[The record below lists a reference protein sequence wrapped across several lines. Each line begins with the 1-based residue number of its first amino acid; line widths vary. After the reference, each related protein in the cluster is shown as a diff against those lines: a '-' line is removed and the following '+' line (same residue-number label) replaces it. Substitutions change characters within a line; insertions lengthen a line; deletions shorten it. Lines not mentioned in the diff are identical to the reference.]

1 MIHTTSNAETLQF
14 LLYERIATELSLKPE
29 QVQRTVALL
38 LDDATVP
45 FIARYRKEAT
55 GNLDEEQ
62 IRRVAER
69 HKYYQELEQRRATIL
84 TTLTEQGKLSDEL
97 RERILACF
105 NKVELE
111 DLYLPYRP
119 KRQTKASVAIERG
132 LEPLARFLWEQ
143 QPGDQSIPELAVRFV
158 DPEKGVANV
167 EEALAGAGHIIA
179 EWIAE
184 RADVRQVLRSLMFA
198 EGKVHSTVA
207 PGKQDHKTKFQDY
220 YDFQESVA
228 TIPSH
233 RMLAILRGV
242 REEVLSMGIEIDTA
256 KALALVQSR
265 VIQERETPFV
275 SYLLAYCE
283 DAYHRLL
290 FPSLQTEVRRALKE
304 RADAEAT
311 TVFQG
316 NLRSLLMAP
325 PLGTYGVLGVDPGL
339 RTGCKLAVVDE
350 TGKFLEHAT
359 IYPLTQRQDIAGAE
373 QVLQALVS
381 RYTIKAVAI
390 GNGTGSRETEA
401 FVRQFLKKQS
411 QDVIC
416 IVVNEAGA
424 SVYSASKLARQE
436 FPELD
441 VTIRGAISIARRLQD
456 PLAELV
462 KIDPK
467 SIGVGQYQHDVDQKR
482 LRRSLEEAVESCVNR
497 VGVDVNTASAELLQ
511 YVSGLNMRQAQNLV
525 AYRNAHGRLMNRQQF
540 LQVDGLGEKT
550 FQQAA
555 GFLRI
560 KDGEQLLDSTAVH
573 PETYAVVELMA
584 ASLDVPVATLVANA
598 ELINS
603 LDLQQFVDTQVGMLT
618 LQDIR
623 EELLK
628 PGRDPRAQF
637 VMPHFR
643 DDVTSLEHLQEGMVL
658 EGMVSNVTN
667 FGAFV
672 DIGVHQDG
680 LVHISELSQR
690 YVRDPRDVV
699 QVGQVVKVR
708 VLSVDVALQRISLS
722 MKGLRMTPGPAE
734 GPRKEA
740 VGRQAAAPARRRRK
754 KVAPPPKPPA
764 APPPETDMA
773 EKLRALQAHFQSPGR
788 S

>member
-1 MIHTTSNAETLQF
+1 
-14 LLYERIATELSLKPE
+14 
-29 QVQRTVALL
+29 
-38 LDDATVP
+38 
-45 FIARYRKEAT
+45 
-55 GNLDEEQ
+55 
-62 IRRVAER
+62 
-69 HKYYQELEQRRATIL
+69 
-84 TTLTEQGKLSDEL
+84 
-97 RERILACF
+97 
-105 NKVELE
+105 
-111 DLYLPYRP
+111 
-119 KRQTKASVAIERG
+119 
-132 LEPLARFLWEQ
+132 
-143 QPGDQSIPELAVRFV
+143 
-158 DPEKGVANV
+158 
-167 EEALAGAGHIIA
+167 
-179 EWIAE
+179 
-184 RADVRQVLRSLMFA
+184 
-198 EGKVHSTVA
+198 
-207 PGKQDHKTKFQDY
+207 
-220 YDFQESVA
+220 
-228 TIPSH
+228 
-233 RMLAILRGV
+233 
-242 REEVLSMGIEIDTA
+242 
-256 KALALVQSR
+256 
-265 VIQERETPFV
+265 
-275 SYLLAYCE
+275 
-283 DAYHRLL
+283 
-290 FPSLQTEVRRALKE
+290 VRRALKE
-304 RADAEAT
+304 RADAEAI

-325 PLGTYGVLGVDPGL
+325 PLGTYGVLGIDPGL
-339 RTGCKLAVVDE
+339 RTGCKLVVVDE

-359 IYPLTQRQDIAGAE
+359 IYPLAPRQDVSGAE
-373 QVLQALVS
+373 QVLQDLVS
-381 RYTIKAVAI
+381 RYTIKAIAI

-411 QDVIC
+411 QEVMC
-416 IVVNEAGA
+416 LVVNEAGA

-467 SIGVGQYQHDVDQKR
+467 SIGVGQYQHDVDQRR

-511 YVSGLNMRQAQNLV
+511 YVAGLNMRQAQNLV
-525 AYRNAHGRLMNRQQF
+525 VYRNAHGRLLSRQQL

-573 PETYAVVELMA
+573 PETYAVVERMA
-584 ASLDVPVATLVANA
+584 ASLDVPVATLISNA

-603 LDLQQFVDTQVGMLT
+603 LDLQQFVDAQVGMLT
-618 LQDIR
+618 LQDMR

-637 VMPHFR
+637 VMPRFR
-643 DDVTSLEHLQEGMVL
+643 DDVTSLGDLHEGMLL
-658 EGMVSNVTN
+658 EGMVNNVTN

-672 DIGVHQDG
+672 DVGVHQDG

-722 MKGLRMTPGPAE
+722 MKGIRPTPGPSE
-734 GPRKEA
+734 MPRQEVTA
-740 VGRQAAAPARRRRK
+740 RETPGPARRRRRK
-754 KVAPPPKPPA
+754 VAPAPRPPVAPPPEP
-764 APPPETDMA
+764 DMA
-773 EKLRALQAHFQSPGR
+773 EKLRALQARFQSSGR
-788 S
+788 P

>member
-1 MIHTTSNAETLQF
+1 MTSDPETLQ
-14 LLYERIATELSLKPE
+14 LPLYARIATELTLKSE
-29 QVQRTVALL
+29 QVQRTVSLL

-62 IRRVAER
+62 IRHVAER
-69 HKYYQELEQRRATIL
+69 YKYYQELEQRRTTIV
-84 TTLTEQGKLSDEL
+84 TTLTEQGTLTEEL
-97 RERILACF
+97 RAQILACF

-119 KRQTKASVAIERG
+119 KRQTKASVARERG

-143 QPGDQSIPELAVRFV
+143 QPGEQSITELAGQGV
-158 DPEKGVANV
+158 DAEKGVASV

-179 EWIAE
+179 EWIAD
-184 RADVRQVLRSLMFA
+184 RADVRQVLRSMMFA
-198 EGKVHSTVA
+198 EGKVHATVT
-207 PGKQDHKTKFQDY
+207 PGKQDQKTKFQDY
-220 YDFQESVA
+220 YDFQEPAA

-233 RMLAILRGV
+233 RILAILRGV
-242 REEVLSMGIEIDTA
+242 REDVLSMHIEVDTA
-256 KALALVQSR
+256 KALALVESR
-265 VIQERETPFV
+265 VIRQRDTPFV
-275 SYLLAYCE
+275 PYLLAYCE

-290 FPSLQTEVRRALKE
+290 FPSLQTEVRKALKE
-304 RADAEAT
+304 RADAEAI

-325 PLGTYGVLGVDPGL
+325 PLGTYSVLGVDPGL

-359 IYPLTQRQDIAGAE
+359 IYPLVPRQDIAGAE
-373 QVLQALVS
+373 QVLQDLMS
-381 RYTIKAVAI
+381 RYPIKAVAI

-401 FVRQFLKKQS
+401 FVRQFLKQ
-411 QDVIC
+411 QHDIVC
-416 IVVNEAGA
+416 VVVNEAGA

-436 FPELD
+436 FPALD
-441 VTIRGAISIARRLQD
+441 VTVRGAISIARRLQD

-467 SIGVGQYQHDVDQKR
+467 SIGVGQYQHDVDQRR
-482 LRRSLEEAVESCVNR
+482 LRRSLEETVESSVNR

-511 YVSGLNMRQAQNLV
+511 YVAGLNMRQAQNLV
-525 AYRNAHGRLMNRQQF
+525 AYRDAHGRLLNRQQL
-540 LQVDGLGEKT
+540 LQIEGVGAKT

-560 KDGEQLLDSTAVH
+560 KDGEHLLDSTAVH
-573 PETYAVVELMA
+573 PETYEVVERMA
-584 ASLDVPVATLVANA
+584 ASLAVPVATLVANV
-598 ELINS
+598 ELINN
-603 LDLQQFVDTQVGMLT
+603 LELQQFVDTQVGLLT

-637 VMPHFR
+637 VMARFR
-643 DDVTSLEHLQEGMVL
+643 DDVTSLAHLQVGMVL

-690 YVRDPRDVV
+690 YVRDPREVV
-699 QVGQVVKVR
+699 QVGQVVKIR
-708 VLSVDVALQRISLS
+708 VLGVDVALQRISLS
-722 MKGLRMTPGPAE
+722 MKGLPSTPGQSE
-734 GPRKEA
+734 GPQK
-740 VGRQAAAPARRRRK
+740 GAAGPPRRRRK
-754 KVAPPPKPPA
+754 KVAPPKPPA
-764 APPPETDMA
+764 APPPPAPETVMA
-773 EKLRALQAHFQSPGR
+773 EKLRALQARFQNTER
-788 S
+788 Q

>member
-1 MIHTTSNAETLQF
+1 MIHTTSNAETLQL

-62 IRRVAER
+62 IRHVAER

-97 RERILACF
+97 REQILACF

-143 QPGDQSIPELAVRFV
+143 QPGDLSIPEVAASLV

-167 EEALAGAGHIIA
+167 EEALTGAGHIIA

-198 EGKVHSTVA
+198 EGKVRSTVTQ
-207 PGKQDHKTKFQDY
+207 GKQDHKTKFQDY

-283 DAYHRLL
+283 DAYQRLL

-304 RADAEAT
+304 RADAEAI

-316 NLRSLLMAP
+316 NLRSLLMAS

-359 IYPLTQRQDIAGAE
+359 IYPLAPRQDIAGAE
-373 QVLQALVS
+373 QVLQDLMS

-401 FVRQFLKKQS
+401 FVRQFLKQQS

-525 AYRNAHGRLMNRQQF
+525 AYRNAHGRLMSRQQ
-540 LQVDGLGEKT
+540 LLEVDGLGEKT

-560 KDGEQLLDSTAVH
+560 KDGEQLLDSTSVH
-573 PETYAVVELMA
+573 PETYMVVERMA
-584 ASLDVPVATLVANA
+584 ASLAVPVAALVANA

-603 LDLQQFVDTQVGMLT
+603 LDLQQFVDAQVGVLT

-643 DDVTSLEHLQEGMVL
+643 DDVTSLEHLREGMVL

-722 MKGLRMTPGPAE
+722 MKGLRMIPGQAE
-734 GPRKEA
+734 GPRKETA
-740 VGRQAAAPARRRRK
+740 VREAAAPTRRRRK

-773 EKLRALQAHFQSPGR
+773 EKLRALQAHFQNPGR

>member
-1 MIHTTSNAETLQF
+1 
-14 LLYERIATELSLKPE
+14 
-29 QVQRTVALL
+29 
-38 LDDATVP
+38 
-45 FIARYRKEAT
+45 
-55 GNLDEEQ
+55 
-62 IRRVAER
+62 
-69 HKYYQELEQRRATIL
+69 
-84 TTLTEQGKLSDEL
+84 
-97 RERILACF
+97 
-105 NKVELE
+105 
-111 DLYLPYRP
+111 
-119 KRQTKASVAIERG
+119 
-132 LEPLARFLWEQ
+132 
-143 QPGDQSIPELAVRFV
+143 
-158 DPEKGVANV
+158 
-167 EEALAGAGHIIA
+167 
-179 EWIAE
+179 
-184 RADVRQVLRSLMFA
+184 
-198 EGKVHSTVA
+198 
-207 PGKQDHKTKFQDY
+207 
-220 YDFQESVA
+220 
-228 TIPSH
+228 
-233 RMLAILRGV
+233 MLAILRGV

-283 DAYHRLL
+283 DAYQRLL

-304 RADAEAT
+304 RADAEAI

-359 IYPLTQRQDIAGAE
+359 IYPLAPRQDIAGAE
-373 QVLQALVS
+373 QVLQDLMS

-525 AYRNAHGRLMNRQQF
+525 AYRNAHGRLMSRQQL

-560 KDGEQLLDSTAVH
+560 KDGEQLLDSTSVH
-573 PETYAVVELMA
+573 PETYTVVERMA
-584 ASLDVPVATLVANA
+584 ASLAVPVAALVANA

-603 LDLQQFVDTQVGMLT
+603 LDLQQFVDAQVGVLT

-722 MKGLRMTPGPAE
+722 MKGLRMTPGQAE

-740 VGRQAAAPARRRRK
+740 ARERLRLRHDVDGRKLPHPLSHLPPHLQRQTWRKSYGPCRPIFRARDGPESGSFCCSGDVAWQTVIFKSSLQTALVGVITAKGQPSISLK
-754 KVAPPPKPPA
+754 KFGEPGMPRCR
-764 APPPETDMA
+764 
-773 EKLRALQAHFQSPGR
+773 RALIWR
-788 S
+788 

>member
-1 MIHTTSNAETLQF
+1 MIHTTSNAETIQF

-29 QVQRTVALL
+29 QVQRTVTLL

-69 HKYYQELEQRRATIL
+69 HKYYQELEQRRTTIL

-97 RERILACF
+97 REQILACF
-105 NKVELE
+105 NRVELE

-119 KRQTKASVAIERG
+119 KRQTKASVAIEHG
-132 LEPLARFLWEQ
+132 LEPLARVLWEQ
-143 QPGDQSIPELAVRFV
+143 QPGDQSIAELAANFM

-167 EEALAGAGHIIA
+167 EEALTGAGHIIA

-198 EGKVHSTVA
+198 EGKVRSSVA
-207 PGKQDHKTKFQDY
+207 QGKQDNKTKFQDY
-220 YDFQESVA
+220 YDFQEPVA

-242 REEVLSMGIEIDTA
+242 REEMLSMGIEIDTA

-283 DAYHRLL
+283 DAYQRLL

-304 RADAEAT
+304 RADAEAI

-359 IYPLTQRQDIAGAE
+359 IYPLAPRQDIAGAE
-373 QVLQALVS
+373 QVLQELMS
-381 RYTIKAVAI
+381 RCTIRAVAI

-401 FVRQFLKKQS
+401 FVRQFLKQQS

-525 AYRNAHGRLMNRQQF
+525 AYRNARGRLTSRQQF

-573 PETYAVVELMA
+573 PETYAVVERMA
-584 ASLDVPVATLVANA
+584 ASLDVPVAALVANA

-603 LDLQQFVDTQVGMLT
+603 LDLQQFIDTQVGVLT

-643 DDVTSLEHLQEGMVL
+643 DDVTSLEHLQAGMVL

-722 MKGLRMTPGPAE
+722 MKGLRTNPGQAE
-734 GPRKEA
+734 GPRREVASREA
-740 VGRQAAAPARRRRK
+740 TAPARRRRK
-754 KVAPPPKPPA
+754 KVTPPPKPSA
-764 APPPETDMA
+764 VPPPETDMA
-773 EKLRALQAHFQSPGR
+773 EKLRALQAHFQNPGR